1 MFTFL
6 TSKAGKFKICQIY
19 QEQNPHG
26 GNFHFCLLFLSELF
40 QCHFN
45 CTVPNEINFP
55 RYSMKCSGKKRD
67 TTRNILC
74 SIIFSTTYV
83 ISRKKN
89 WITFRTVYCYRSS
102 SNFGLVNNTVLKSS
116 SFPEIYYRV

>member
-67 TTRNILC
+67 TVLHGIFYVVSFFPRRMSYRGKKIGLLFGQCTATAPAAILAW
-74 SIIFSTTYV
+74 STTL
-83 ISRKKN
+83 
-89 WITFRTVYCYRSS
+89 F
-102 SNFGLVNNTVLKSS
+102 
-116 SFPEIYYRV
+116 